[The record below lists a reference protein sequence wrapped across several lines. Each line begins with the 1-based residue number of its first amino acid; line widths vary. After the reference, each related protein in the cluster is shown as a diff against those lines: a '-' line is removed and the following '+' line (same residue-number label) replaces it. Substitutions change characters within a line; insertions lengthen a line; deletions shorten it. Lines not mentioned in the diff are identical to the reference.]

1 MGAPASIFLA
11 EGDAML
17 RWTLI
22 FLLIALIAGALGFF
36 QLEGTAMY
44 IAKVLFFIFLIVFV
58 ISLIAGRRPVV

>member
-1 MGAPASIFLA
+1 
-11 EGDAML
+11 ML